1 MLFLFESPVKS
12 RFLNYKTGSIFD
24 TTPEGMEEIEW

>member
-24 TTPEGMEEIEW
+24 TTDSAEEEKR